1 MASIK
6 IRKKHPRKTY
16 SQAKPE
22 RKRYRPTEKRE
33 MSPRGPDM
41 PPTTSQGFTKF
52 GALPHRSESGGYK
65 GKRTKLD
72 VKPHPTKYKIIDGK
86 QYKFVDGHW
95 LQVKGRK

>member
-22 RKRYRPTEKRE
+22 GKRYRPTEKRE
-33 MSPRGPDM
+33 MSPRGADT

-52 GALPHRSESGGYK
+52 GVLPHKSEDVGYR
-65 GKRTKLD
+65 GKRSKLT
-72 VKPHPTKYKIIDGK
+72 VKPHKQSVKIIDGK
-86 QYKFVDGHW
+86 KYKMVDGNYVR
-95 LQVKGRK
+95 VK